1 MGLRP
6 LMAYVPG
13 FEHDVFISYPRESDR
28 ADPQGVQWVR
38 EFHRY
43 LETALNQRIPS
54 RDKPDI
60 FIDNRDFEAGNH
72 STMLIEAARKSALF
86 IAVVSP
92 SYVAPGKFTLD
103 ELEAF
108 CAGGDARNR
117 IVAVYVLPVDEDLQP
132 QHLYGPCR
140 EDFHWF
146 NERHVAIP
154 LTSQFRAGDYN
165 SKVQTIAQH
174 IKNRLD
180 DLRRRAGVAPDERR
194 RNPVFAGK
202 TVLLAP
208 GEKLVRDEWQTVR
221 NYLNEFG
228 VGLLPE
234 RDYPEDEAQFA
245 QALAADVAKAD
256 LFVQLLSPRDD
267 LIAWTEG
274 RAGRARLE
282 AAAAKRAARPLPIL
296 QWLDPA
302 IDAEK
307 LKKIHWDAELLEG
320 PDVLRVGL
328 QEFQREIK
336 RRLDSLS
343 RPPEPKPE
351 KSANPFV
358 YIAADEHDLDHA
370 LQLQGIASKHGAV
383 SRIMEDENKLRDFRK
398 QIKLA
403 DVVVFLYGAAPR
415 RFVDDWLATYVKIK
429 MGEGRKNA
437 RVEAVYY
444 TPPPKSGVKD
454 KLRTSWD
461 GLCELGSHDT
471 FLPEDIEKVFSELR
485 RGADR

>member
-1 MGLRP
+1 
-6 LMAYVPG
+6 MAYVPG

-43 LETALNQRIPS
+43 LETALYQRIPS

-72 STMLIEAARKSALF
+72 SDMLIEAARKSALF

-108 CAGGDARNR
+108 CAGGDVDNR
-117 IVAVYVLPVDEDLQP
+117 IITVYILPIDSDMQP
-132 QHLYGPCR
+132 RHLHGPCR

-154 LTSQFRAGDYN
+154 LTSQFRAGEYN
-165 SKVQTIAQH
+165 SKVQTVAQH

-180 DLRRRAGVAPDERR
+180 DLRRRAGAASPERR
-194 RNPVFAGK
+194 RGAVFSGK

-208 GEKLVRDEWQTVR
+208 SERLIRDECEKLS
-221 NYLNEFG
+221 NYLHEFG
-228 VGLLPE
+228 VGVLPDRGYPDDEAE
-234 RDYPEDEAQFA
+234 RDAA
-245 QALAADVAKAD
+245 IAADIAQAD
-256 LFVQLLSPRDD
+256 LFVQLLSPRDE
-267 LIAWTEG
+267 LIHWTEG
-274 RAGRARLE
+274 RPSRAQAL
-282 AAAAKRAARPLPIL
+282 AAAAKSAARPLPVL

-307 LKKIHWDAELLEG
+307 LKKIHWDAALLEG

-336 RRLDSLS
+336 RNLEILN
-343 RPPEPKPE
+343 RPPETRPE
-351 KSANPFV
+351 KTDNP
-358 YIAADEHDLDHA
+358 YIYITADENDLDRA
-370 LQLQGIASKHGAV
+370 LELQGIVSKLGAV
-383 SRIMEDENKLRDFRK
+383 GRIMEDDNKLRDFRT
-398 QIKLA
+398 QIKMA

-429 MGEGRKNA
+429 KNEARKNV

-454 KLRTSWD
+454 KLRTSWE
-461 GLCELGSHDT
+461 GLCELGSQDT
-471 FLPEDIEKVFSELR
+471 FSPKDIEKVFSELR

>member
-1 MGLRP
+1 
-6 LMAYVPG
+6 MAYVPG
-13 FEHDVFISYPRESDR
+13 FEHDIFISYPRETDR

-60 FIDNRDFEAGNH
+60 FIDNRDFEAGTH
-72 STMLIEAARKSALF
+72 SNMMIEAARRSALF
-86 IAVVSP
+86 LAVVSP

-103 ELEAF
+103 ELAAF
-108 CAGGDARNR
+108 CAGGGDSRV
-117 IVAVYVLPVDEDLQP
+117 VAVYVLPVDDDLHP
-132 QHLYGPCR
+132 PGLMGPCR

-154 LTSQFRAGDYN
+154 LSSQFRAGEYN
-165 SKVQTIAQH
+165 SKVQTVAEH
-174 IKNRLD
+174 VKNRLD
-180 DLRRRAGVAPDERR
+180 ELRRRAGATASERKR
-194 RNPVFAGK
+194 GGVFAGK

-234 RDYPEDEAQFA
+234 RDYPPDEADLARAFA
-245 QALAADVAKAD
+245 DDLARAD
-256 LFVQLLSPRDD
+256 LFVQLLSPRDE
-267 LIAWTEG
+267 LIQWSEG
-274 RAGRARLE
+274 RPSRARL
-282 AAAAKRAARPLPIL
+282 AAAAVNSGARPVPVL

-302 IDAEK
+302 IDAER
-307 LKKIHWDAELLEG
+307 LKKIHWDAELFEG

-336 RRLDSLS
+336 RRLESLS

-351 KSANPFV
+351 KNANPFV
-358 YIAADEHDLDHA
+358 YIAADEQDLDHA
-370 LQLQGIASKHGAV
+370 LKLQGAMSRLGAV

-429 MGEGRKNA
+429 MGEARRNV

-444 TPPPKSGVKD
+444 TPPPKSAAKD

-461 GLCELGSHDT
+461 GLCELGSQDA

-485 RGADR
+485 RGGDR

>member
-1 MGLRP
+1 
-6 LMAYVPG
+6 MAYVPG
-13 FEHDVFISYPRESDR
+13 YEHDVFISYPRESDR

-43 LETALNQRIPS
+43 LETALDQRIPS
-54 RDKPDI
+54 RDKPDV

-72 STMLIEAARKSALF
+72 SNMLIEAARRSALF
-86 IAVVSP
+86 VAVVSP
-92 SYVAPGKFTLD
+92 SYCAPGKFTLD
-103 ELEAF
+103 ELDAF
-108 CAGGDARNR
+108 CADGKGHNR
-117 IVAVYVLPVDEDLQP
+117 VVAVYQLPVDGGLQP
-132 QHLYGPCR
+132 KHLHGPCR

-154 LTSQFRAGDYN
+154 LSSQFRAGEYN
-165 SKVQTIAQH
+165 SKIQTVAQH

-180 DLRRRAGVAPDERR
+180 EMRRQAGGASEEPRR
-194 RNPVFAGK
+194 SGVFAGK

-208 GEKLVRDEWQTVR
+208 SDKLVRDEWQTVR
-221 NYLNEFG
+221 NYLSEFG
-228 VGLLPE
+228 VGLLPDG
-234 RDYPEDEAQFA
+234 DYPEDEAGFVQSF
-245 QALAADVAKAD
+245 AADLAKAD
-256 LFVQLLSPRDD
+256 LFVQLLSPRDE
-267 LIAWTEG
+267 LIHWTEG
-274 RAGRARLE
+274 RTSRSGLA
-282 AAAAKRAARPLPIL
+282 AAAAKGAARSVPIL

-307 LKKIHWDAELLEG
+307 LRKIHWDAGLLEG

-336 RRLDSLS
+336 RRIEALS
-343 RPPEPKPE
+343 RPPEPKAE
-351 KSANPFV
+351 KSVNPFV
-358 YIAADEHDLDHA
+358 YIAADETDLDHA
-370 LQLQGIASKHGAV
+370 LRLQGIVSKLGAV
-383 SRIMEDENKLRDFRK
+383 SRIMEEENKLKDFRK

-403 DVVVFLYGAAPR
+403 DAVVFLYGAAPR

-429 MGEGRKNA
+429 MSEARRNL

-444 TPPPKSGVKD
+444 TPPPKSGPKD

-461 GLCELGSHDT
+461 GLCELGSQDT
-471 FLPEDIEKVFSELR
+471 FVPEDIERVFSELR